1 MNQVSTTIKL
11 LRTEKGINQEQL
23 AEQLHVTRQAVSSWE
38 TGKTQP
44 AIETLKQIAEYFD
57 VSVERLIYGREYKA
71 PAGETVHRWSWNRGR
86 VYLAVNFYPD
96 RLLWVGA
103 MLAMVV
109 SYVDWRSIGWA
120 LLHGL
125 LNWGYILYY
134 IIVH

>member
-11 LRTEKGINQEQL
+11 LRAEKGINQEQL

-44 AIETLKQIAEYFD
+44 DIETLTRIAEYFE
-57 VSVERLIYGREYKA
+57 VSVERLIYGREYRE
-71 PAGETVHRWSWNRGR
+71 PTGENKRSWSWNWGR
-86 VYLAVNFYPD
+86 SHLAVTFYPD
-96 RLLWVGA
+96 RLLWVGVI
-103 MLAMVV
+103 LAMVV
-109 SYVDWRSIGWA
+109 SYVNWHSIGWA

-134 IIVH
+134 IIMY

>member
-1 MNQVSTTIKL
+1 MNKISTNIKL
-11 LRTEKGINQEQL
+11 LRMEKGINQEQL

-44 AIETLKQIAEYFD
+44 DIEMLTRIAEYFD
-57 VSVERLIYGREYKA
+57 VSVERLIYGREYRE
-71 PAGETVHRWSWNRGR
+71 PSGETVHRWSWDKGKMH
-86 VYLAVNFYPD
+86 LAVNFYPD

-109 SYVDWRSIGWA
+109 SYGNWHSIGWA
-120 LLHGL
+120 ILHGM

-134 IIVH
+134 IILY

>member
-1 MNQVSTTIKL
+1 MNKISTNIKL
-11 LRTEKGINQEQL
+11 LRIEKGINQEQL

-44 AIETLKQIAEYFD
+44 DIEMLTRIAEYFD
-57 VSVERLIYGREYKA
+57 VSVERLIYGREYRE
-71 PAGETVHRWSWNRGR
+71 PSGETVHRWSWDKGKMH
-86 VYLAVNFYPD
+86 LAVNFYPD

-109 SYVDWRSIGWA
+109 SYGNWHSIGWA
-120 LLHGL
+120 LLHGM

-134 IIVH
+134 IIRY